1 MNNDVVPVEIRA
13 IRPDRSWYA
22 LYLGAESKVFVMVV
36 ESHVGAA
43 IERYLFGQ
51 KTDRPLTHDLMQ
63 LVFKGL
69 GVSVERVVISEV
81 KDSVYY
87 ARLILQQDN
96 ELGRKVVEL
105 DARPSDCL
113 ALATA
118 LKRPIFVTRTVLD
131 EVNDQSDTLERS
143 SDWESQQE

>member
-1 MNNDVVPVEIRA
+1 MSSDVVPVEIRA

-22 LYLGAESKVFVMVV
+22 LYLGAEAKVFVMVV
-36 ESHVGAA
+36 EAHVGAA

-51 KTDRPLTHDLMQ
+51 KTDRPQTHDLIQ
-63 LVFKGL
+63 LVFQGL
-69 GVSVERVVISEV
+69 GIAVERVVISEV

-87 ARLILQQDN
+87 ARLILQQQN

-118 LKRPIFVTRTVLD
+118 LKRPIFVTRTVL
-131 EVNDQSDTLERS
+131 EQVNDQSETLERS
-143 SDWESQQE
+143 NDWGTQQE

>member
-1 MNNDVVPVEIRA
+1 VSNDVVPVEIRA

-36 ESHVGAA
+36 ESHVGSA

-51 KTDRPLTHDLMQ
+51 KADRPQTHDLMQ
-63 LVFKGL
+63 LVLKGL
-69 GVSVERVVISEV
+69 GVTVERVVISEV
-81 KDSVYY
+81 KESVYY
-87 ARLILQQDN
+87 ARLLLQQNN
-96 ELGRKVVEL
+96 ELGRKVLEL

-118 LKRPIFVTRTVLD
+118 LKRPIYVTRAVLD
-131 EVNDQSDTLERS
+131 QVNDQSETLERS
-143 SDWESQQE
+143 NEWGSSQE